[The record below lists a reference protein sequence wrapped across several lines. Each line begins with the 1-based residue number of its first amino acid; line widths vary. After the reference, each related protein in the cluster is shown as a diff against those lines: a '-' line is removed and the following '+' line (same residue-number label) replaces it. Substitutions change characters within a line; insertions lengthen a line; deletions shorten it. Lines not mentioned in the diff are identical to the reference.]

1 MKKIKLSAVLLSSIC
16 HIVSAQNTSLPEP
29 TTGSLSNYVNT
40 AVSAATGVP
49 NIGFPIYQLES
60 SNEKFPVNASLSYHV
75 YNAKPNVPASEV
87 GQGWSLFVAGV
98 ITRQEVSDVDETKN
112 WTDIN
117 EEQADIFYY
126 TIPGHSGKFKIYR
139 DSATGNPVLKNITGE
154 KVKIEYEKDLSSTTF
169 IINSFTITDDR
180 GFQYLFEDY
189 NIGVTRD
196 ITYSNYKTSFVLT
209 KVKDPG
215 GSEIVSYSYDKKI
228 KYMGTSSIK
237 KYQFCKINTIS
248 TGKGK
253 LKFNYVYDAP
263 WDDSEVLE
271 SDPFTLNSVSL
282 TDPADRLQSR
292 YMFLYQRTSFLAD
305 EESQNNEMIA
315 ITRPRPAL
323 TSIRKLD
330 KNLAVVEETLFEYDE
345 QGSST
350 QYGYYDDMRY
360 GNYMCSN
367 AQTLSPKKY
376 TMGLLKKITFPTKGT
391 VVYDFE
397 ANTRYL
403 DRNSGNALPD
413 WETQYYEMTETLF
426 DTNITNNYPLTVTG
440 SGDSYFEIGISDLYF
455 NTDPHGNPI
464 PFSYEMRRSGTSIL
478 TPLSCNTNILYKVF
492 PDNYQFVTS
501 GGAKGFIRQ
510 YTLKTMSAPF
520 KNEAVTKAGAR
531 VKRIQ
536 SFDENGIL
544 VKTKIFEYQAFA
556 DMESSSGEEYYN
568 DNYLVSS
575 SQYDSFVLYKNVKE
589 TEIAGSE
596 NNGYIKYY
604 FKTPNNYV
612 LSSNT
617 GYFPYYNLTS
627 GGIMEKKEVYTNQ
640 NQLTESSDYEY
651 SFQEI
656 TGVSETNI
664 AMGTTKPSWLQ
675 YVKETSKSYL
685 GQHVLQT
692 QTETTFSPDNFQEII
707 SKTTTNNGDIN
718 EVTTRYASDLNDT
731 RFLNK
736 NIIAVPLQVETKNNG
751 VVMSK
756 ATTKYDNSSH
766 FYPTSLET
774 ADLNQVS
781 ETQMTFDVYDTKGNL
796 VQSTD
801 KAGNSVT
808 TIWGYYQ
815 TLPIAQITGAKYSN
829 IASAS
834 TIAAAIAASNADAD
848 NPANEAALLTA
859 LENLRLDP
867 ALQQYPISV
876 SAYDPLVGI
885 THTVSSNGIK
895 QSYEYD
901 ASGRLFRVKNASGQV
916 IKENQYNYKP

>member
-29 TTGSLSNYVNT
+29 TTGSISNYVNT

-60 SNEKFPVNASLSYHV
+60 SNEKFPVNISLSYHV
-75 YNAKPNVPASEV
+75 YNAKSNVPASEV
-87 GQGWSLFVAGV
+87 GQGWSIFTSGV
-98 ITRQEVSDVDETKN
+98 ITRQVNSDVDETKDIS
-112 WTDIN
+112 DIN
-117 EEQADIFYY
+117 EEQADLFYY
-126 TIPGHSGKFKIYR
+126 SIPGHSGKFKIYI
-139 DSATGNPVLKNITGE
+139 DAVTGNLILNNLTGE
-154 KVKIEYEKDLSSTTF
+154 KIKIDFERDLSGNKF

-209 KVKDPG
+209 KIKDSG
-215 GSEIVSYSYDKKI
+215 DHEVVTYSYDKKI

-237 KYQFCKINTIS
+237 KYQYCKINTIS

-271 SDPFTLNSVSL
+271 NDPYTLNAVSL
-282 TDPADRLQSR
+282 TDLADRTISR
-292 YMFLYQRTSFLAD
+292 YQFVYTTTSVLSGV
-305 EESQNNEMIA
+305 ENGA
-315 ITRPRPAL
+315 ISERKAL
-323 TSIRKLD
+323 TSIQKLD
-330 KNLAVVEETLFEYDE
+330 ENLAQTEETLFEYDTE
-345 QGSST
+345 GSFT
-350 QYGYYDDMRY
+350 QYGYYNDMRY
-360 GNYMCSN
+360 GNFLCSETQMVN
-367 AQTLSPKKY
+367 PKKY
-376 TMGLLKKITFPTKGT
+376 TMGLLKKITFPTKGF
-391 VVYDFE
+391 VAYDFE
-397 ANTRYL
+397 ANTEYA
-403 DRNSGNALPD
+403 DKSAPNYNINSPED
-413 WETQYYEMTETLF
+413 WEIHYYDVVSETSL
-426 DTNITNNYPLTVTG
+426 DTNISNTYQFTVTNDTG
-440 SGDSYFEIGISDLYF
+440 FLIPGISELYEI
-455 NTDPHGNPI
+455 TDNHGNPI
-464 PFSYEMRRSGTSIL
+464 PFKITVKNSANQIL
-478 TPLSCNTNILYKVF
+478 TPQSSCSSVYIYTLYPGTYTATVTGGGKGTFSMYKV
-492 PDNYQFVTS
+492 
-501 GGAKGFIRQ
+501 K
-510 YTLKTMSAPF
+510 TLPAPY
-520 KNEAVTKAGAR
+520 KNENPVNLGAR

-536 SFDENGIL
+536 SFDENGML
-544 VKTKIFEYQAFA
+544 VKTKVFDYQSFSDALSAFGQ
-556 DMESSSGEEYYN
+556 SYYN
-568 DNYLVSS
+568 ELGSF
-575 SQYDSFVLYKNVKE
+575 DSNDGFVLYKNVKE

-656 TGVSETNI
+656 TGVQETNI

-675 YVKETSKSYL
+675 YVKETSKSYF
-685 GQHVLQT
+685 GQHVLQA

-756 ATTKYDNSSH
+756 TTTKYDNSSH

-885 THTVSSNGIK
+885 THSVSSNGIK